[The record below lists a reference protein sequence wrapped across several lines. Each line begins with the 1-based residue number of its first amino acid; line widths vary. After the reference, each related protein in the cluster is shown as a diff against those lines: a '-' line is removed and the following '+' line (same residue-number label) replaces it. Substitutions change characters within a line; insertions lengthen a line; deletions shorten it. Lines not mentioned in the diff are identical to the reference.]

1 MILRELFYFD
11 KDTLDTIQDD
21 SYEPKYDQSV
31 VEPDDTRKT
40 KLTLTQINRA
50 RKGSEAHIKEK
61 NKELNITRQ
70 MYGLA
75 AQAAAAGVLVR

>member
-40 KLTLTQINRA
+40 NLTLTQINRA
-50 RKGSEAHIKEK
+50 RKGSAAHIKEK

-75 AQAAAAGVLVR
+75 AQAAAAGV

>member
-21 SYEPKYDQSV
+21 SYEPQYDQSV

-50 RKGSEAHIKEK
+50 RKGSEAHVKEK

-75 AQAAAAGVLVR
+75 AQAAAAGV